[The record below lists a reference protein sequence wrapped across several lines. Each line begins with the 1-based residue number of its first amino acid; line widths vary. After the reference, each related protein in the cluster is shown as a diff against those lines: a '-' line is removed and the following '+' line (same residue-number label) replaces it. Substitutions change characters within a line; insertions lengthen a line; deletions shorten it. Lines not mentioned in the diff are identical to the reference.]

1 MAVLRDLSGNREYPL
16 KGKITLLGRDPTC
29 DIVVSTER
37 TSWRHALVFYS
48 NQGYA
53 IEDLESVNGT
63 FVNGRRIQ
71 QRTTLHSRDRVEIPG
86 LQVVFHED
94 TPLATTPGESWQ
106 AGPSAHGPDGSHE
119 RSTPEAVSPLPKSMP
134 AENPCPDPSSARPRF
149 AADLEDLPIFTGLEV
164 GKPQSLMPQAGEP
177 DELSILSSLEV
188 GGVGRLEVR
197 PEAKLRAILE
207 ISQALS
213 NTLQLDEALPRVLD
227 RLFSIFPHAD
237 RGFILL
243 RDGDTGQL
251 TTKAVR
257 NRLPGASEELPLSQ
271 GILNHALTS
280 GRAILSADA
289 GQDERFD
296 PYQSIQR
303 FRIGSI
309 MCVPILSQSGE
320 RFGIIQIDTRDKRH
334 PFCEEDLEVLI
345 AATTMT
351 ARAVELARWHRQQS
365 DLEAATRI
373 QKSFLPA
380 HRPQVPGLTFFDY
393 YAAARVIGGDYYDYI
408 PLPDQRLAVALGD
421 VSGKGV
427 SAALLMAR
435 LSAAVRFSLATEP
448 RLAQTV
454 RSLNT
459 MMMQVEA
466 DHFITFVVGV
476 IDLTDY
482 SMTLVNAGHP
492 PVLCKSGSRGQVQE
506 IGEPE
511 VGLPLGVFDRPY
523 EEVRIHLQPGDTLV
537 FYTDGIT
544 EARNPQGDFYGCDRL
559 RSLVES
565 GPADAVALG
574 ETILADVRRFA
585 AGRLQ
590 SDDLTLVCVSRH

>member
-1 MAVLRDLSGNREYPL
+1 MAVLRDLSSNREYPL
-16 KGKITLLGRDPTC
+16 RGKITLVGRDPTC
-29 DIVVSTER
+29 DIVVGTER
-37 TSWRHALVFYS
+37 TSWRHALIFYS
-48 NQGYA
+48 SKGYA
-53 IEDLESVNGT
+53 IEDLDSVNGT
-63 FVNGRRIQ
+63 LVNGRRIQ
-71 QRTTLHSRDRVEIPG
+71 QRTDLHARDRVEIPG
-86 LQVVFHED
+86 LQVVFYD
-94 TPLATTPGESWQ
+94 DNPPATSPGEPAPASQDVVATDSRVEQ
-106 AGPSAHGPDGSHE
+106 A
-119 RSTPEAVSPLPKSMP
+119 TPEPLLPLGKAPRKEEAEGGASASSFLLP
-134 AENPCPDPSSARPRF
+134 ASSFRGG
-149 AADLEDLPIFTGLEV
+149 DD
-164 GKPQSLMPQAGEP
+164 Q

-188 GGVGRLEVR
+188 GGAGRLEVR

-213 NTLQLDEALPRVLD
+213 DTLQLNEGLVHVLD

-243 RDGDTGQL
+243 RDSDTGQF
-251 TTKAVR
+251 TCKAVR
-257 NRLPGASEELPLSQ
+257 NRLPGASGELPLSQ
-271 GILNHALTS
+271 NILNHALTS

-289 GQDERFD
+289 GHDARFD
-296 PYQSIQR
+296 PFQSIQR

-309 MCVPILSQSGE
+309 MCVPILSGTGE

-380 HRPQVPGLTFFDY
+380 NRPQVPGLSFFDY
-393 YAAARVIGGDYYDYI
+393 YAPARVIGGDYFDYV
-408 PLPDQRLAVALGD
+408 PLPDRRLGVALGD
-421 VSGKGV
+421 VSGKGI

-448 RLAQTV
+448 SLAQTV
-454 RSLNT
+454 GRLNNL
-459 MMMQVEA
+459 MMQVEA
-466 DHFITFVVGV
+466 DHFITFVAAV
-476 IDLTDY
+476 IDLSDY

-492 PVLCKSGSRGQVQE
+492 PVLRKHGVHGEVHE
-506 IGEPE
+506 IGEPQ
-511 VGLPLGVFDRPY
+511 VGLPLGVYDRPY
-523 EEVRIHLQPGDTLV
+523 EEVRMQLQPGDTLV

-544 EARNPQGDFYGCDRL
+544 EARNPAGDFYGSDRL

-565 GPADAVALG
+565 GPTEAAPLG
-574 ETILADVRRFA
+574 EAILAEVRRFA

-590 SDDLTLVCVSRH
+590 SDDLTLVCLSRHS